1 MNDQSIIPMNIS
13 ILIKHLL
20 LIITLVFFS
29 NIATRQDIN
38 AGENTIV
45 KTQNEN
51 ALEQTRKN
59 EINPEHSG
67 QNKSPV
73 NANKLPENFLGKEVT
88 GKNGESL
95 KGENLLSPTNN
106 KEIKNPDSEKPV
118 IVTDKDCPVT

>member
-1 MNDQSIIPMNIS
+1 MNTS

-20 LIITLVFFS
+20 LIISFGFFS
-29 NIATRQDIN
+29 NIATGQDIN
-38 AGENTIV
+38 AGENTVV
-45 KTQNEN
+45 KTQNKN
-51 ALEQTRKN
+51 AIEQTKKT

-73 NANKLPENFLGKEVT
+73 NANKLPENFPGKEVT

-118 IVTDKDCPVT
+118 MVTDKDCPVA